1 MPKRNENKTVYI
13 VTGYIYYNP
22 KARPS
27 TLYPDLFNYFLFKQ
41 TQLTVKEVYAQV
53 QRAWCLDNYTDA
65 GDKTRQE

>member
-1 MPKRNENKTVYI
+1 MQIKLFILLLGICTTI
-13 VTGYIYYNP
+13 P

-27 TLYPDLFNYFLFKQ
+27 TFYPNVFNYFLFKQ

-65 GDKTRQE
+65 GDKTRQVE